1 MRPFLHV
8 PSAGLRS
15 MLATCHMACIPTARR
30 ITMPMTL
37 LRPLL
42 LLLATTSFLSAQTI
56 VDVWP
61 EGKMPGKGAKEPEAE
76 VKRKDGFQRI
86 TNVSRP
92 TQTFFPAPAKD
103 GRPAPVMIVCPGG
116 GYGYVVMDK
125 EGSEIAAWLNSN
137 GFSALV
143 LKYRTPNNREGALQD
158 VQRSISLT
166 RENAA
171 AWNIDPKRVG
181 VIGFSAGGNVAA
193 KASTQFEARSYPVLD
208 AVDQQS
214 CRPDFA
220 VLVYPAY
227 LDDKAGHVSPDLNL
241 KASIPPHAHHS
252 QRGRQDACRGQQD
265 LPYRARRGEDRA
277 RVQALPHR
285 RPRLRPALRTRCQDV
300 ARGCTEVAATDRR
313 ALKQLHPNGR
323 PPESGAHSLTKARPP
338 TPDVQDPASDS
349 AILISENRK
358 QSEKTFHTPLTR
370 GRQRLIR
377 RRAKGQRPQS
387 FI

>member
-1 MRPFLHV
+1 
-8 PSAGLRS
+8 
-15 MLATCHMACIPTARR
+15 
-30 ITMPMTL
+30 MTL

-61 EGKMPGKGAKEPEAE
+61 EGRMPGKGAKEPEAE

-103 GRPAPVMIVCPGG
+103 GRPTPVMIVCPGG

-241 KASIPPHAHHS
+241 KASIPPTLIIHSEDDKTHVVGSRIYHTALDEAKIAHEFKLYPTGGHGYGL
-252 QRGRQDACRGQQD
+252 RCERDAKMW
-265 LPYRARRGEDRA
+265 PED
-277 RVQALPHR
+277 
-285 RPRLRPALRTRCQDV
+285 
-300 ARGCTEVAATDRR
+300 
-313 ALKQLHPNGR
+313 ALKWLQQIGVR
-323 PPESGAHSLTKARPP
+323 
-338 TPDVQDPASDS
+338 
-349 AILISENRK
+349 
-358 QSEKTFHTPLTR
+358 
-370 GRQRLIR
+370 
-377 RRAKGQRPQS
+377 
-387 FI
+387 